1 MNEKRISDT
10 TLHVLFSNG
19 AKTVKQPTKISK
31 SDWDYFSSIYVRKSR
46 EKRSHGDWS
55 PTGKQHSRRGTCKGP
70 KHRSTFSPV
79 QSALAS
85 KLAPLRQRRT
95 QNEFRWKRKKAVRDG
110 LSPNP
115 IVCRNLIGDIALIS
129 NPIVC
134 RNLISDLAIIS
145 NIVVCRN
152 LIGDI
157 AIISNCIV
165 CRGLK
170 ISSWNDIKEI
180 IAINENHRHYEN
192 TNYFVKLKKH
202 QKSFYKNNFSRKF
215 KKRQEST
222 KFSVKFKKHPTY
234 ILFNHCHLICH
245 SSWTGRIQI
254 SL

>member
-31 SDWDYFSSIYVRKSR
+31 SDWDYFSSIYVCKSR

-110 LSPNP
+110 LPPNP
-115 IVCRNLIGDIALIS
+115 ILKHFPTKIVQICSFWHKRDLGCDGFLGGNLVKKVS
-129 NPIVC
+129 N
-134 RNLISDLAIIS
+134 N
-145 NIVVCRN
+145 VV
-152 LIGDI
+152 
-157 AIISNCIV
+157 V
-165 CRGLK
+165 K
-170 ISSWNDIKEI
+170 IRFAGSP
-180 IAINENHRHYEN
+180 
-192 TNYFVKLKKH
+192 F
-202 QKSFYKNNFSRKF
+202 Q
-215 KKRQEST
+215 
-222 KFSVKFKKHPTY
+222 
-234 ILFNHCHLICH
+234 
-245 SSWTGRIQI
+245 
-254 SL
+254 SLP